1 MSAKS
6 FSLPCSVLVS
16 EALLAGVGSL
26 DHACARLDR
35 CRRGERGSRRRHL
48 SRRRDARNGGGRGG
62 GLGRGE
68 VSRARQTACPVS
80 TRMDKPGPGSESGP
94 EPVGVERAPSRFA
107 EDKQGSGGG
116 GTCRRPALVAFFKC
130 WRRDLPRDTEQ
141 VTALVSRG
149 HARRDSGFK
158 CWRRDLPG
166 RAVTAEGGA
175 AACLPGDS
183 ASRSP
188 LHPPSH
194 GPHHEPSHGP
204 HHEPSHGPHHEPSHG
219 RNRSLVSRCASWPRG
234 PAAPAGP
241 CCPAALSPP

>member
-1 MSAKS
+1 M
-6 FSLPCSVLVS
+6 LVS

-107 EDKQGSGGG
+107 VDKQGSGGG
-116 GTCRRPALVAFFKC
+116 GTCRRLGLVAGFKC

-141 VTALVSRG
+141 VKALVSRG
-149 HARRDSGFK
+149 HARRVRETAASSAG
-158 CWRRDLPG
+158 
-166 RAVTAEGGA
+166 AVTCRA
-175 AACLPGDS
+175 APSRLRGVPRPVCRAT

-188 LHPPSH
+188 LHPSSH